1 MRTRVDER
9 HGKSIMRLI
18 HRVTAGHAGRATLE
32 LNVRQRL
39 VIQSLGLEGRGS
51 MAAIGQQL
59 GLTPSTMT
67 GLVDRLEEQGFLRR
81 ERHPRD
87 RRATLLRLTR
97 RGESA
102 YRREIDFYRA
112 LVEETLSELGADAKR
127 LVLAALAH
135 LGRRTTAAESDRLLA
150 EADANSPVL
159 RARGRPWISS

>member
-1 MRTRVDER
+1 MRTRVDDG
-9 HGKSIMRLI
+9 HGKAVMRLI

-39 VIQSLGLEGRGS
+39 VIQSLGLEGSGA

-97 RGESA
+97 RGERA

-112 LVEETLSELGADAKR
+112 LVEETLAELGTDARR
-127 LVLAALAH
+127 LVLDALTH
-135 LGRRTTAAESDRLLA
+135 LGRGSSAAA
-150 EADANSPVL
+150 A
-159 RARGRPWISS
+159 